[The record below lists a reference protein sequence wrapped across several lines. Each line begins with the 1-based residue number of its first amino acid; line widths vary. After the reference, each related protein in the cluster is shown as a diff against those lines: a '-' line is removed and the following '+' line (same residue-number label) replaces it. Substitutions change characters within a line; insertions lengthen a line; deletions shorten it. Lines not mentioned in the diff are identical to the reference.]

1 MKSVYK
7 LSCAIFLGMSFYVG
21 PLMAQNASASQNAPK
36 TAIKLSIDAQVKPT
50 NKILDEN
57 VFGQFA
63 EHLGTGIYPGV
74 WVGKDSKIPNT
85 RGIRN
90 DVVGALKELK
100 IPNIRWPGGCFAD
113 DYHWRHGIG
122 PQETRPTR
130 VNFLWGRALEPNSFG
145 THEFMDFVEQIGSN
159 AYISG
164 NMGSGSPQ
172 EMQDWLEYMTS
183 DQPTTLAKERQANG
197 REKPYKVKFF
207 GVGNETWGCG
217 GSMTAEFHAN
227 QYRNFA
233 TYVRNFDINQQK
245 GNTKMLRIAS
255 GANADDYKWT
265 EEMMKIKKDI
275 IFSWGMDG
283 LSLHYYSGYNQWPP
297 HYSATNFGEDEYAHV
312 IKSGY
317 KMDTLIKNHSAIMD
331 KYDPEKKVILVVDEW
346 GAWYKPTEGT
356 EPGFLQ
362 QQNSARDAV
371 LAAVHFHVFSRHA
384 DRVRMANVAQLVNVL
399 QAMVLTK
406 DEKMVLTPTYHA
418 FRMYVPFQ
426 GGTILPVQYEA
437 PEYKFGDVTLP
448 KVDIAAVKAKDGHT
462 YIGLINIDHN
472 NSQIIDIATLGLQAT
487 SYSGETLATA
497 KIDAINTFDK
507 PNEVKPRAINGA
519 ARNGSL
525 KIELA
530 PHSISVIKLN

>member
-1 MKSVYK
+1 MRKILKQSYI
-7 LSCAIFLGMSFYVG
+7 LFAGITLCAQ
-21 PLMAQNASASQNAPK
+21 PLMAQNQPSQVKAVKPVI
-36 TAIKLSIDAQVKPT
+36 TLSIDGQANPN
-50 NKILDEN
+50 NKVLDPN

-63 EHLGTGIYPGV
+63 EHLGTGIYSGV

-100 IPNIRWPGGCFAD
+100 IPNVRWPGGCFAD

-145 THEFMDFVEQIGSN
+145 THEFMDFIEQIGSN

-183 DQPTTLAKERQANG
+183 DQQTSLAMERKKNG
-197 REKPYKVKFF
+197 REMPFKVKFF

-217 GSMTAEFHAN
+217 GSMTAEFHAH

-233 TYVRNFDINQQK
+233 TYARNFDLEQQK
-245 GNTKMLRIAS
+245 GDTKMLRIAS
-255 GANADDYKWT
+255 GANADDYNWT
-265 EEMMKIKKDI
+265 EALMKIKKDI

-283 LSLHYYSGYNQWPP
+283 ISLHYYSGYNQWPP
-297 HYSATNFGEDEYAHV
+297 HYSATEFGEDEYAHV

-331 KYDPEKKVILVVDEW
+331 KYDAEKTVALVVDEW

-371 LAAVHFHVFSRHA
+371 LAAVHFHIFSRHA
-384 DRVRMANVAQLVNVL
+384 DRVRMANVAQMTNVL
-399 QAMVLTK
+399 QAMILTK

-418 FRMYVPFQ
+418 FKMYVPFQ
-426 GGTILPVQYEA
+426 GGTILPVNYDSG
-437 PEYKFGDVTLP
+437 EYKFKDVSLP
-448 KVDIAAVKAKDGHT
+448 KLDISAVKGLDGKI

-472 NSQIIDIATLGLQAT
+472 SPQTIDIATLGLAAT
-487 SYSGETLATA
+487 SYSGESLSTSRA
-497 KIDAINTFDK
+497 DAINTFEK
-507 PNEVKPRAINGA
+507 PIEVMPKPISGTKQRGA
-519 ARNGSL
+519 L
-525 KIELA
+525 KIELP
-530 PHSISVIKLN
+530 PHSVSVIKLN